1 MKRKAI
7 IIIIILVFGLL
18 ASVPLASRAQGTL
31 YNNYPNPY
39 AEVEETEATTII
51 NTTFYK
57 IIINKELKEVTSLII
72 KKGGDT
78 GITVN
83 PQTLPAII
91 VILQDN
97 GNVERVSWNNYTIVN
112 YTKSLLKVELTGE
125 ALNRQVKLFLYLGSY
140 TPYINIGIEI
150 TGTPAKIYFVLPVDD
165 KHADNWKQVIAQYND
180 ETLNVDITGPKMIL
194 LTGKLHSAALIGTP
208 ENNTIPSLIAGYVEP
223 PEAEAVP
230 DQVGVLNLTSLPT
243 NPLAELSNETGLL
256 YSIVFSSEDM
266 IAFRLAV
273 AGYEPYALLASGLET
288 VVTAVYSGASND
300 FKEVIYGR
308 EIIAKL
314 NETVVILQ
322 DRLNN
327 INKKYQNISKTLEEY
342 KGCESYWKNE
352 IKVREHQIAKLRE
365 KVKSEGTIAVT
376 VFAIGVILGA
386 IGGYYAVGMEKKT
399 KGLKRR
405 R

>member
-18 ASVPLASRAQGTL
+18 VRVPLASRAQGTL

-39 AEVEETEATTII
+39 AEVKETEATTII

-57 IIINKELKEVTSLII
+57 IIINKELKEISSLII
-72 KKGGDT
+72 KKGSDAGV
-78 GITVN
+78 TVN

-91 VILQDN
+91 VLLQDN
-97 GNVERVSWNNYTIVN
+97 GNVERVSWDNYTVVN
-112 YTKSLLKVELTGE
+112 YTEDLLKIELTGE
-125 ALNRQVKLFLYLGSY
+125 ALNRHVELSLYLGSY
-140 TPYINIGIEI
+140 TPYINVKIKIS
-150 TGTPAKIYFVLPVDD
+150 GTPAKVYFVLPIDE
-165 KHADNWKQVIAQYND
+165 KHAGNWKQAIAQYSD
-180 ETLNVDITGPKMIL
+180 ETLNVDITGPEMIL

-208 ENNTIPSLIAGYVEP
+208 ENNTIPSLVAGYVEP
-223 PEAEAVP
+223 PEAEAGP
-230 DQVGVLNLTSLPT
+230 DQVGVLDPASLPA
-243 NPLAELSNETGLL
+243 NPLAGFGNETGLL
-256 YSIVFSSEDM
+256 YSIVFSSRDM
-266 IAFRLAV
+266 ISFRLAV

-322 DRLNN
+322 DKLNN
-327 INKKYQNISKTLEEY
+327 INKKYKNISKTLEEY

-352 IKVREHQIAKLRE
+352 IKVREYQIAKLRE
-365 KVKSEGTIAVT
+365 KVKREGTIAVT
-376 VFAIGVILGA
+376 VFVIGIILGT
-386 IGGYYAVGMEKKT
+386 IGGYYAIGIEKKT
-399 KGLKRR
+399 KGLRR
-405 R
+405 RR